1 MKKLDQF
8 ILKAFIGPF
17 VAILVI
23 VIFILMMQFLWVYID
38 ELVGKGL
45 GLKVVFEFM
54 LLGGCTILPL
64 ALPLATL
71 LASMMVLGQ
80 MGDHNELM
88 AIKSSGVSLARV
100 MLPLMIAS
108 LLISIGAFY
117 VGNNLVPIAWNEIY
131 TLRDDIG
138 RTKNEIKIPAG
149 TFYDGIEGYVLR
161 TETQD
166 DNGMMHGVMVYD
178 HTSGKGNTSLSLADS
193 AMMKMSK
200 NKDYLTFTLYHGTNY
215 QENNTRKLR
224 DTTRELQ
231 HIDFDRQELIIPL
244 KNYSFQK
251 SDSSR
256 YGDQVKAMR
265 LRQLKEQKDSLE
277 IKARMARE
285 NRYIQ
290 LTQYGSFLQKDQLD
304 TAKAAG
310 REQFR
315 SYFENENYLKW
326 KNVSRKKKA
335 YEKAADNADRMQTSL
350 LAYGSEVYE
359 YYYYLRRTNIELLKK
374 FAQALACLLLF
385 FIGAPLGAFVRKG
398 SLGVS
403 AIIAVL
409 FFVLYWVV
417 DITGTKLARD
427 GAVGAPLGAFISAL
441 VLGPIGA
448 YLTSRAIKDA
458 TLFSNDSLMN
468 YWRKIKSR
476 VLRFFRPARI
486 VFMGTPEFAVAS
498 LDALVKAGY
507 KVVGVV
513 TVADKPSGRG
523 LEVHESAVKKYAVE
537 HGLPVL
543 QPLKLKDPEFLAQL
557 AAWKADLFVVVAF
570 RMLPEEV
577 WGIPKLGTFNLHAA
591 LLPQYRGAAPVN
603 WAVINGERITGV
615 TTFMI
620 DKDIDTGGIILRH
633 EVRIGPDDTAGDVH
647 DRLMEVGAGLVV
659 ETTEGIIQHNV
670 ETRVQRSFIQG
681 SEVLKAAPK
690 LTKENTR
697 IDWSRSAEE
706 IRNLV
711 RGLNPYPSAWTT
723 LVRDGKATDVKI
735 FSVSSASGPALA
747 VSDSQAGLTAP
758 PTFGGPLPLHPRA
771 DMASESDT
779 ASAGEALSGSASARP
794 AEGVSEPVRTESPG
808 AAGYVRGGAPDKTCE
823 AVGTVRTDGKQLFV
837 ATGDKWLEIK
847 ELQLAGKKR
856 MSADAF
862 LRGFREIEACKFV

>member
-1 MKKLDQF
+1 MKKLDRF
-8 ILKAFIGPF
+8 ILTAFIGPF
-17 VAILVI
+17 IAILLI

-45 GLKVVFEFM
+45 GLGVVLEFM

-71 LASMMVLGQ
+71 LSSMMVLGQ

-100 MLPLMIAS
+100 MLPLMLAS
-108 LLISIGAFY
+108 VVISIGAFY

-149 TFYDGIEGYVLR
+149 TFYDGIDGYVLR

-166 DNGMMHGVMVYD
+166 DKGMMHGVMVYD
-178 HTSGKGNTSLSLADS
+178 HTSNKGNTSLSLADS

-200 NKDYLTFTLYHGTNY
+200 NKDYLTFTLYNGTNY
-215 QENNTRKLR
+215 QETNTRRYR
-224 DTTRELQ
+224 DTTLELQ
-231 HIDFDRQELIIPL
+231 HINFEKQELIIPL

-251 SDSSR
+251 SDSTR
-256 YGDQVKAMR
+256 FGDQVKAMR
-265 LRQLKEQKDSLE
+265 MRQLKVQKDSLE
-277 IKARMARE
+277 RLATDALE
-285 NRYIQ
+285 NRYISIS
-290 LTQYGSFLQKDQLD
+290 QYGSLALHDQLD
-304 TAKAAG
+304 TSKLAA
-310 REQFR
+310 REKYR
-315 SYFENENYLKW
+315 NYFDNPDYLKW
-326 KNVSRKKKA
+326 EHVGAKKKA
-335 YEKAADNADRMQTSL
+335 YGKAADAAERMQGSL
-350 LAYGSEVYE
+350 MAYISEVYE
-359 YYYYLRRTNIELLKK
+359 YYFYLRRTNIELLKK

-398 SLGVS
+398 ALGVS
-403 AIIAVL
+403 AIISVL
-409 FFVLYWVV
+409 FFVFYWVV

-427 GAVGAPLGAFISAL
+427 GAVGATLGAFISAL

-458 TLFSNDSLMN
+458 TLFSNDSLLN
-468 YWRKIKSR
+468 HWRKLKSQ
-476 VLRFFRPARI
+476 VARFFRPKRI

-498 LDALVKAGY
+498 LDALIKARY

-543 QPLKLKDPEFLAQL
+543 QPVKLKDPEFLSAL
-557 AAWKADLFVVVAF
+557 AEWKADLFVVVAF

-577 WGIPKLGTFNLHAA
+577 WSMPKLGTFNLHAA
-591 LLPQYRGAAPVN
+591 LLPQYRGAAPIN

-620 DKDIDTGGIILRH
+620 DKDIDTGGIILRQD
-633 EVRIGPDDTAGDVH
+633 VRIGREDPAGDVH
-647 DRLMEVGAGLVV
+647 DRLMEVGAKLVV
-659 ETTEGIIQHNV
+659 ETTEGLIQHTV

-681 SEVLKAAPK
+681 SEVLKPAPK

-697 IDWSRSAEE
+697 IDWSRRCEV
-706 IRNLV
+706 IRNFV

-723 LVRDGKATDVKI
+723 LVRDSVASDVKI
-735 FSVSSASGPALA
+735 FSVCHSEYPSCHSEEA
-747 VSDSQAGLTAP
+747 VR
-758 PTFGGPLPLHPRA
+758 PTK
-771 DMASESDT
+771 E
-779 ASAGEALSGSASARP
+779 SGSII
-794 AEGVSEPVRTESPG
+794 V
-808 AAGYVRGGAPDKTCE
+808 DN
-823 AVGTVRTDGKQLFV
+823 GKLLV
-837 ATGDKWLEIK
+837 ATGDGWLEVK

-856 MSADAF
+856 MAADAF
-862 LRGFREIEACKFV
+862 LRGFREENLRIL